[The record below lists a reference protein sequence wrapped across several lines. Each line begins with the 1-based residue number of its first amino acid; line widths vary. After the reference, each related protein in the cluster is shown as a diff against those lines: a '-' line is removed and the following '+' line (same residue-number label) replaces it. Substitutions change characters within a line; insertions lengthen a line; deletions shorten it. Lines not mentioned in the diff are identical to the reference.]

1 VPALLQGA
9 EDLIRALVVV
19 VSALLAT
26 FATTTAGAAPVAS
39 SPIDSWQTNGR
50 VTAIAVVGSTAYLG
64 GEFTAVRPAGSAAG
78 KNTVS
83 RKHAAAIDLTT
94 GALLPWNPNVND
106 DVRSIAAN
114 ATSVYLGGEFSSV
127 GGSSATRLAAVDPTT
142 GKRQTAFTGSAN
154 QPVLALA
161 LSGTTLYAG
170 GKFTQASG
178 GSHTRIAALDLTTGK
193 AVKGF
198 SASADK
204 VVKSLAVVP
213 GRNQLVIG
221 GSFDKLSSTKRESIG
236 SLDLTTGAV
245 QSWDPSF
252 PYPVISV
259 AADTDDIYVAG
270 GGEGGNFVDF
280 DPDTAADDWRGG
292 TNGNAQ
298 AITVLNGVVYVGGHF
313 TNYCGPIVGAEVC
326 TQPTTRDKLLA
337 VDALTGN
344 LEPWS
349 IEADSTLGVF
359 ALAGGGGVVTA
370 GGDFT
375 RVNGKTHQ
383 GFVAFD

>member
-1 VPALLQGA
+1 M
-9 EDLIRALVVV
+9 RHR
-19 VSALLAT
+19 S
-26 FATTTAGAAPVAS
+26 AS

-178 GSHTRIAALDLTTGK
+178 GSHTRIAALDPPP
-193 AVKGF
+193 A
-198 SASADK
+198 
-204 VVKSLAVVP
+204 
-213 GRNQLVIG
+213 R
-221 GSFDKLSSTKRESIG
+221 R
-236 SLDLTTGAV
+236 
-245 QSWDPSF
+245 
-252 PYPVISV
+252 
-259 AADTDDIYVAG
+259 
-270 GGEGGNFVDF
+270 
-280 DPDTAADDWRGG
+280 
-292 TNGNAQ
+292 
-298 AITVLNGVVYVGGHF
+298 
-313 TNYCGPIVGAEVC
+313 
-326 TQPTTRDKLLA
+326 
-337 VDALTGN
+337 
-344 LEPWS
+344 
-349 IEADSTLGVF
+349 
-359 ALAGGGGVVTA
+359 
-370 GGDFT
+370 
-375 RVNGKTHQ
+375 
-383 GFVAFD
+383 